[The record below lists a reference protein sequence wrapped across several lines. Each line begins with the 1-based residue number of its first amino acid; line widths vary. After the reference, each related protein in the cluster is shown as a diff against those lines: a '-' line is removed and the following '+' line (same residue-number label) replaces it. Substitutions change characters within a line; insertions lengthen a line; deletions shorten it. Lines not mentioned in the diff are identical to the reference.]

1 MASPPL
7 DVSKI
12 LDAFDGTLRLFPLP
26 SLVMFPDTLVPL
38 KVFEPRYVAMAEE
51 ALEHDGLVGMALLQP
66 GYQADY
72 EGSPALYPMTCVGR
86 IVSHERLPNG
96 HIHFWLYGLERAV
109 ILEEVDS
116 EPFRRAQVELCPDVV
131 HAPDRT
137 RIARQLQKVLAM
149 IPGRRGVLS
158 EMRRLSREVRGASGS
173 PGRLC
178 DAIANVSDL
187 RPRERYELLAETNVS
202 RRLARLAHLLR
213 RRGGKDA
220 PSCPAP
226 RDVNLN

>member
-7 DVSKI
+7 DVRKI

-51 ALEHDGLVGMALLQP
+51 ALEQDGLVGMALLQP
-66 GYQADY
+66 GYQGDY
-72 EGSPALYPMTCVGR
+72 EGSPAIFPMLCIGR

-96 HIHFWLYGLERAV
+96 HITFWLYGLERALV
-109 ILEEVDS
+109 QHELES
-116 EPFRRAQVELCPDVV
+116 EPFRRAQVELCPDVL
-131 HAPDRT
+131 HAPDRE
-137 RIARQLQKVLAM
+137 RVARQLQKVLAM
-149 IPGRRGVLS
+149 IPGRRAVFTEL
-158 EMRRLSREVRGASGS
+158 RRLSRDVRGASGS

-187 RPRERYELLAETNVS
+187 RPRERYELLVETNVT

-213 RRGGKDA
+213 RRGSKEA
-220 PSCPAP
+220 PSGPAP
-226 RDVNLN
+226 RDVSLN